1 MADEKKKTSDKTE
14 AKKPGMMINIR
25 NIFGRAQL
33 MEQEVRSLRGIV
45 SSLTRAHEKRKEQ
58 REKER
63 AEKEREEG

>member
-1 MADEKKKTSDKTE
+1 
-14 AKKPGMMINIR
+14 MMINIR

-58 REKER
+58 REQER
-63 AEKEREEG
+63 AERERDEG